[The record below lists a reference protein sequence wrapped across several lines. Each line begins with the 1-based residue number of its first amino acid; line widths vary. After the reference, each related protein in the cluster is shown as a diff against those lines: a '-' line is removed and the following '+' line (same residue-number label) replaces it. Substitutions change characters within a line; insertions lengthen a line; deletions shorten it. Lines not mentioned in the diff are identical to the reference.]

1 MLVNRMLGRF
11 NLLLSILA
19 LILVLTGCQGGPAF
33 MRGAALRPIPD
44 SWFPLFSRHYAVSQ
58 SDGLQLKATGYVHHL
73 SLNFDTIIIV
83 NGSDDIL
90 MFCENCA
97 KWSVYN
103 NDSSLREV
111 SLATLKGQEYIYD
124 DKNRAFVI
132 SPGSSVKFCGVGR
145 FARLHEPESPQIR
158 LELQFTDLVGNK
170 KKLYCDFVCPCVSLT
185 CRIPDSTPVKKIRL
199 QRIRPRFPGDGAAER
214 GQSYGHHDLGNL
226 GL

>member
-44 SWFPLFSRHYAVSQ
+44 CWFPLSSRHYAVSQ
-58 SDGLQLKATGYVHHL
+58 SDGLQLKATGYVHQL
-73 SLNFDTIIIV
+73 NLNFDTIIV
-83 NGSDDIL
+83 NGSDDVL
-90 MFCENCA
+90 RLCENCV

-132 SPGSSVKFCGVGR
+132 SPGSSVKFQGLGKSAG
-145 FARLHEPESPQIR
+145 FHELRSTHIR
-158 LELQFTDLVGNK
+158 LELQLTDSVGNK
-170 KKLYCDFVCPCVSLT
+170 KKLYCDFVCP
-185 CRIPDSTPVKKIRL
+185 
-199 QRIRPRFPGDGAAER
+199 
-214 GQSYGHHDLGNL
+214 
-226 GL
+226 